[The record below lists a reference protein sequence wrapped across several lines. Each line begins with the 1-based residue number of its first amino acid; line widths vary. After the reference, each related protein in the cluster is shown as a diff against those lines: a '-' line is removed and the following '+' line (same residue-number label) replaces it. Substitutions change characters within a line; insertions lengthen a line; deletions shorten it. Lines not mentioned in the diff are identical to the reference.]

1 MPIVTAIRERG
12 MLIITAGNNT
22 LRFVPILTVTENE
35 IEEEMKIL
43 EEARGV
49 ASSSGGGAMLGRGA

>member
-12 MLIITAGNNT
+12 LLIITAGTNT
-22 LRFVPILTVTENE
+22 LRFVPTLTVTENE

-43 EEARGV
+43 EEARRV
-49 ASSSGGGAMLGRGA
+49 ASSSSGGLC